1 MPCGLRRPAG
11 FVDKGVARRPA
22 PCRRAQCSHCPSTVK
37 CCQQTAV
44 SGGSPEGD
52 DQIHRL
58 IMRHA
63 QADQRIDRRVILG
76 TDDCRVVRTIS
87 IGNYCF
93 HNTLLHLGVAHSTR
107 KPAVTGYAQD
117 VVTRTG
123 KGLLISRRSSRCG
136 KGTAIAASAKRSPML
151 KRKSLSTRRPP
162 TGDPRSTQ

>member
-11 FVDKGVARRPA
+11 FVEKGVARRPA
-22 PCRRAQCSHCPSTVK
+22 PCRGAQCSDCPATIK

-44 SGGSPEGD
+44 SGRPPEGD

-58 IMRHA
+58 IMRYA

-76 TDDCRVVRTIS
+76 TDDRRVVRTIG
-87 IGNYCF
+87 IGIYCF
-93 HNTLLHLGVAHSTR
+93 HNTLLDLGAAHSTR
-107 KPAVTGYAQD
+107 KPATTGHSQD

-136 KGTAIAASAKRSPML
+136 KGTAIPASAKRSPML

-162 TGDPRSTQ
+162 TGEPRSTQ